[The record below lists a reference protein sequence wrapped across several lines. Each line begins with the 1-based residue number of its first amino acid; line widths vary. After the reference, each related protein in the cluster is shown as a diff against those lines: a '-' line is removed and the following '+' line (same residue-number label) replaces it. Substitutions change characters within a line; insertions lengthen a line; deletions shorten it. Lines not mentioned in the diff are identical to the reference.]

1 MNRIEKLEE
10 DYVLV
15 AHPFPQLEGEM
26 LLFQN
31 VFEDD
36 KKDEDDE
43 EAKQIQKECII
54 YKDYSLRKRIATE
67 PKAPRITAY

>member
-43 EAKQIQKECII
+43 EAKQI
-54 YKDYSLRKRIATE
+54 
-67 PKAPRITAY
+67 